1 MGGGEKWIKGKI
13 KQDSALASYIV
24 ELADGRMW
32 RRHIDHLRRAEE
44 RERKPAVID
53 DTACQGRGK

>member
-1 MGGGEKWIKGKI
+1 MQEEQKEWHEKSTRERERAEPNNVVWARNFGVGERWIW
-13 KQDSALASYIV
+13 IV

-44 RERKPAVID
+44 
-53 DTACQGRGK
+53 